1 MLDSIE
7 LSKIYNISTLEI
19 YGGEKIICSVIGTT
33 NIDNVA
39 NNEDNYNI
47 YERFFSP
54 IGLGMG
60 SYYAAIRPNTTI
72 YICRLVTSLEPL
84 QLDDEKVFIPE
95 SLIDKSKSFEYVE
108 CDNLNVVVYP
118 LIRRFT
124 SEEERNNFLTEIKT
138 KIKNKLNELI
148 DFVLIDKEVDI
159 TYDSVYVPK
168 ESIDTIE
175 KERTRMF
182 TDYLNREYEQTKL
195 MNRESERNVAAR
207 EEMLSAKKKYETAYK
222 QIQDYENRL
231 NQAVTYYEQLVRETE
246 NLIKPSNNSNNN
258 SNNNNDSGD

>member
-1 MLDSIE
+1 M
-7 LSKIYNISTLEI
+7 
-19 YGGEKIICSVIGTT
+19 
-33 NIDNVA
+33 
-39 NNEDNYNI
+39 
-47 YERFFSP
+47 
-54 IGLGMG
+54 
-60 SYYAAIRPNTTI
+60 
-72 YICRLVTSLEPL
+72 
-84 QLDDEKVFIPE
+84 
-95 SLIDKSKSFEYVE
+95 
-108 CDNLNVVVYP
+108 
-118 LIRRFT
+118 
-124 SEEERNNFLTEIKT
+124 TEIKT

-195 MNRESERNVAAR
+195 LNRESERNIAAR

-246 NLIKPSNNSNNN
+246 NLVKPNNNTN